1 MSGEPTILTT
11 KEKIMKKTDKI
22 ITNNLNDQIAQ
33 LFSTLKMPAAN
44 QTFQNQQ
51 KSPDYVDMPF
61 SVRLHHILRAEVTAR
76 EEKRKSRLYKES
88 GINDAL
94 PSLDRLTYDKSRGLK
109 RELIDELSTG
119 EYLKQR
125 TERHRHRNGRNR
137 ENVAD

>member
-1 MSGEPTILTT
+1 
-11 KEKIMKKTDKI
+11 MKKTDKI

-76 EEKRKSRLYKES
+76 EEKRKSRLYPES
-88 GINDAL
+88 YILVTRFPRSWRNISRQHGIT
-94 PSLDRLTYDKSRGLK
+94 S
-109 RELIDELSTG
+109 
-119 EYLKQR
+119 
-125 TERHRHRNGRNR
+125 
-137 ENVAD
+137 

>member
-51 KSPDYVDMPF
+51 KSPDYPSLSKYF
-61 SVRLHHILRAEVTAR
+61 LIANQEGTEKIQL
-76 EEKRKSRLYKES
+76 EKR
-88 GINDAL
+88 NA
-94 PSLDRLTYDKSRGLK
+94 SLGC
-109 RELIDELSTG
+109 I
-119 EYLKQR
+119 
-125 TERHRHRNGRNR
+125 RNR
-137 ENVAD
+137 ESMTRCRR

>member
-1 MSGEPTILTT
+1 
-11 KEKIMKKTDKI
+11 MKKTDKI

-94 PSLDRLTYDKSRGLK
+94 PSLVFSFVNSLMYPGFEIPL
-109 RELIDELSTG
+109 
-119 EYLKQR
+119 
-125 TERHRHRNGRNR
+125 HR
-137 ENVAD
+137 ACAI

>member
-1 MSGEPTILTT
+1 
-11 KEKIMKKTDKI
+11 MKKTDKI

-109 RELIDELSTG
+109 RELIDELAT
-119 EYLKQR
+119 
-125 TERHRHRNGRNR
+125 
-137 ENVAD
+137 